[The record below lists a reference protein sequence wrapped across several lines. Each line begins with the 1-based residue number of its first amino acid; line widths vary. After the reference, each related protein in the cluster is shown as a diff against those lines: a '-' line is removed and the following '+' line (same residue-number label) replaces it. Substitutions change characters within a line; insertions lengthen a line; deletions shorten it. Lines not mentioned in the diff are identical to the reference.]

1 MFYSQ
6 TYLARKGPLGTVW
19 CAAHLQHKLKK
30 SHYASTDISSTVERI
45 IYPEVPIALR
55 MYGHLLLGVVRIY
68 SKKVE
73 YLHHDCNVLW
83 VSLRNAFRATD
94 VNLPENAT
102 QAQFNA
108 VTLPETYALDAV
120 DIDDQ
125 SLFDGSPDNHLRNQD
140 EITLREQ
147 YPENSQLYVR
157 ITFDDEIIPDTS
169 NSVGS
174 LNRDTETTM
183 QIDSPRIPDSLAHD
197 INNPF
202 PNPFEAVPNPFEEDR
217 EIMRDRT
224 DDQLHMS
231 SPFLRPHVESATFE
245 ANMSPLRDATEKI
258 IDTPPS
264 ARILTA
270 RMPSPPHGSEPSSP
284 PSDRAPVE
292 SDSFVAARSTDL
304 VVRPS
309 PSPERPQLRQRK
321 RKHLFDETLVLNN
334 TFIKKALNDQS
345 NLVNKRKKLPSSALD
360 MWRHNKNKKKEQIF
374 LDPLISGMCTSLVNI
389 SSLDLTALNPNLL
402 RSEVVQLGPRA
413 DESREPGPNFTDETE
428 ILRSPDRDLGHNFR
442 EVFSSPL
449 RSPTQVR
456 ENVEIPTS
464 PRIPSMVTEP
474 RFESTVNTQ
483 SDHGM
488 FTRSTDFDMD
498 TPFMNFEET
507 NDRLNTELSDIPE
520 WRNSRESDDLVF
532 LEQDNSPSDSQGSR
546 TADTLSVRTRAV
558 AQYLKDHSPLS
569 KVSEGPPEDLCLN
582 AILEGRRRKL
592 CARMFYETLVLKDC
606 GLIDVKQDE
615 PYGDITL
622 KLTPSFSMEKF

>member
-19 CAAHLQHKLKK
+19 CAAHLQHRLKK

-108 VTLPETYALDAV
+108 VTLPENFALDAV

-125 SLFDGSPDNHLRNQD
+125 SLFDGSPDNHLRNLD
-140 EITLREQ
+140 EITLRDQ
-147 YPENSQLYVR
+147 YPENPQLYVR
-157 ITFDDEIIPDTS
+157 ITFDDEIIPDAS
-169 NSVGS
+169 NSGAS
-174 LNRDTETTM
+174 LNGGTETTM
-183 QIDSPRIPDSLAHD
+183 QIDPRVPDSLAHD
-197 INNPF
+197 INDPF
-202 PNPFEAVPNPFEEDR
+202 PNPFEEDR
-217 EIMRDRT
+217 EIMRDHT
-224 DDQLHMS
+224 DADFHMS
-231 SPFLRPHVESATFE
+231 TPVLRPHVETATVE
-245 ANMSPLRDATEKI
+245 PNMSPLRDATEKLI
-258 IDTPPS
+258 GTPPS
-264 ARILTA
+264 ARILTP
-270 RMPSPPHGSEPSSP
+270 RIPTPHGSGPSSP
-284 PSDRAPVE
+284 PTDRALVE
-292 SDSFVAARSTDL
+292 SDTFVAARSTDL

-309 PSPERPQLRQRK
+309 PSPERPQPRQRK
-321 RKHLFDETLVLNN
+321 RKQLFDETLVLNN
-334 TFIKKALNDQS
+334 TFIKKALSDPS
-345 NLVNKRKKLPSSALD
+345 DLVKKRKKLPTSALD
-360 MWRHNKNKKKEQIF
+360 MWRHNNNKKKEEVF

-389 SSLDLTALNPNLL
+389 SSLDLTVLNPNLL
-402 RSEVVQLGPRA
+402 RSEQVQPDSRA
-413 DESREPGPNFTDETE
+413 AESREPGPNFTDETE
-428 ILRSPDRDLGHNFR
+428 ILRSPDGDPGHNFR
-442 EVFSSPL
+442 DAFSSPL
-449 RSPTQVR
+449 RSPTQVL

-474 RFESTVNTQ
+474 RFESTANTQ
-483 SDHGM
+483 SDQGT
-488 FTRSTDFDMD
+488 FTRSTDFEMD
-498 TPFMNFEET
+498 TPFMNFGET
-507 NDRLNTELSDIPE
+507 SDQLNTELSDIPE
-520 WRNSRESDDLVF
+520 WRNSRESDDLFF
-532 LEQDNSPSDSQGSR
+532 LEQDSSPSDSQGSR
-546 TADTLSVRTRAV
+546 QGDTMSVRTRAV

-569 KVSEGPPEDLCLN
+569 KVSESPPEDLRLN

-592 CARMFYETLVLKDC
+592 CARMFYETLVLKDR

-622 KLTPSFSMEKF
+622 KLTPSFSMAKF